1 MRVFLLWTVLSTSSF
16 AQTFGTWSLNPGRS
30 TFAGDTPPKSL
41 TIRIEPHPKG
51 EVYTFDRLEANGR
64 TTSVSSILY
73 LDGKSR
79 DFRDFGCSGTQ
90 SSRRVD
96 SRTVE
101 ILRTCANGEW
111 TLSIRRLSAAPQ
123 ELVLEITEQ
132 QPDGRRFERRLILD
146 KQVLE
151 KE

>member
-1 MRVFLLWTVLSTSSF
+1 MRVFLLWAVLSTSCF

-51 EVYTFDRLEANGR
+51 EVFTFDRVEANGR

-79 DFRDFGCSGTQ
+79 DFQDFACSGTQ
-90 SSRRVD
+90 SSWRVN

-101 ILRTCANGEW
+101 ILRTCGAGGW
-111 TLSIRRLSAAPQ
+111 IKYVRWVSAKAP
-123 ELVLEITEQ
+123 ELTIEVIEQ
-132 QPDGRRFERRLILD
+132 HADGRRFDRRLT
-146 KQVLE
+146 LE
-151 KE
+151 RQ

>member
-1 MRVFLLWTVLSTSSF
+1 MRVFLLWAALSTSCF

-41 TIRIEPHPKG
+41 TIRIEAHPKG
-51 EVYTFDRLEANGR
+51 EVFTFDRVEANGR

-79 DFRDFGCSGTQ
+79 DFQDFACSGTQ
-90 SSRRVD
+90 SSWRVN

-101 ILRTCANGEW
+101 ILRTCGTGGWIKYVRWA
-111 TLSIRRLSAAPQ
+111 SAKTN
-123 ELVLEITEQ
+123 ELTIEVIEQ
-132 QPDGRRFERRLILD
+132 YADGRRFDRRLT
-146 KQVLE
+146 LE
-151 KE
+151 RQ

>member
-1 MRVFLLWTVLSTSSF
+1 MRVLLLWALLTAGCF
-16 AQTFGTWSLNPGRS
+16 AQTFGAWSLNPGRS

-51 EVYTFDRLEANGR
+51 EVFTFDRVEANGR

-79 DFRDFGCSGTQ
+79 DFQDFGCSGTQ

-101 ILRTCANGEW
+101 ILRTCANGER
-111 TLSIRRLSAAPQ
+111 TRSTRRLSASPQ

-151 KE
+151 KK